1 MAKFNR
7 AELSENGKLPAYA
20 WPGGYPIYYLC
31 ADGEVLCADCANS
44 EEAVNADESDKQWHI
59 VGADCNYED
68 DCMHCAHCNKQIE
81 PAYPAD
87 KWEVIVGNVGTV
99 YSGSDESAARAKFA
113 SYVEISNG
121 GAGRAGGES
130 VTLMK
135 DGDISEEHAGT
146 VDSE

>member
-7 AELSENGKLPAYA
+7 AEITDNGKLPAYA

-31 ADGEVLCADCANS
+31 ADGEVLCAECASS
-44 EEAVNADESDKQWHI
+44 EESVKADPTDKDWFV
-59 VGADCNYED
+59 VGMDCNYED

-81 PAYPAD
+81 CAYPAD

-99 YSGSDESAARAKFA
+99 YSGSDESEARAKFA
-113 SYVEISNG
+113 SYVETSKSG
-121 GAGRAGGES
+121 VGRAGGES

-135 DGDISEEHAGT
+135 DSDIAEEFIGALQSE
-146 VDSE
+146 